1 MDRRTLFPDVIG
13 ARDNALAII
22 DPKVARENTMQL
34 KDQAAIV
41 TGGAS
46 GLGAATA
53 RRLAA
58 QGAKVAVCD
67 LNAKLAESVA
77 AEIGGVAVVCDVSDA
92 ASAEA
97 AVIQAAKA
105 HGPARVL
112 VNCAGIGVAKRV
124 IGRDGPMPLADFDRV
139 IKVNLI
145 GSFNMLRL
153 ATAEMSKLEPLA
165 TGERGVVISTAS
177 VAAYDGQIGQSAYS
191 ASKGGIVAM
200 TLPIARELAQF
211 GIRVLTIAPG
221 LFLTPLLANL
231 PQEAQ
236 DSLAA
241 SIPFPHRLGQADE
254 FASLVLH
261 MIDNSYLN
269 GEVVRLDAA
278 LRMAPR

>member
-1 MDRRTLFPDVIG
+1 
-13 ARDNALAII
+13 
-22 DPKVARENTMQL
+22 MQL

-53 RRLAA
+53 RKLAA
-58 QGAKVAVCD
+58 QGARVAVCD

-77 AEIGGVAVVCDVSDA
+77 AEIGGVAVICDVSDA

-97 AVIQAAKA
+97 AVAQAARA

-124 IGRDGPMPLADFDRV
+124 IGRDGPMALGDFDKV

-153 ATAEMSKLEPLA
+153 ATAPMSKLEPLA
-165 TGERGVVISTAS
+165 SGERGVVISTAS
-177 VAAYDGQIGQSAYS
+177 VAAYDGQIGQAAYS

-211 GIRVLTIAPG
+211 GIRILTIAPG
-221 LFLTPLLANL
+221 LTPLLAGL

-241 SIPFPHRLGQADE
+241 SIPFPHRLGNADE
-254 FASLVLH
+254 FASLALH
-261 MIDNSYLN
+261 MIDNPYLN

>member
-1 MDRRTLFPDVIG
+1 
-13 ARDNALAII
+13 
-22 DPKVARENTMQL
+22 MQL

-53 RRLAA
+53 RKLAA
-58 QGAKVAVCD
+58 QGAKVAVFD
-67 LNAKLAESVA
+67 LNAKLAEEVA
-77 AEIGGVAVVCDVSDA
+77 AEIKGTAVVCDVSDA
-92 ASAEA
+92 AAAEA
-97 AVIQAAKA
+97 GIAQASKA

-124 IGRDGPMPLADFDRV
+124 IGREGPMALADFDRV
-139 IKVNLI
+139 IRINLI

-153 ATAEMSKLEPLA
+153 ASTEMSKLEPQA
-165 TGERGVVISTAS
+165 SGERGVVINTAS
-177 VAAYDGQIGQSAYS
+177 VAAYDGQIGQAAYS
-191 ASKGGIVAM
+191 ASKGGIVGM

-236 DSLAA
+236 DTLAA
-241 SIPFPHRLGQADE
+241 AIPFPRRLGHADE
-254 FASLVLH
+254 FASLAMH
-261 MIDNSYLN
+261 MIDNPYLN
-269 GEVVRLDAA
+269 GEVVRLDGS
-278 LRMAPR
+278 LRMAPK

>member
-1 MDRRTLFPDVIG
+1 
-13 ARDNALAII
+13 
-22 DPKVARENTMQL
+22 MQL
-34 KDQAAIV
+34 KDEAAIV

-53 RRLAA
+53 RALASK
-58 QGAKVAVCD
+58 GALVAVCD
-67 LNAKLAESVA
+67 LNAKLAETVA
-77 AEIGGVAVVCDVSDA
+77 AEINGIAVVADVSDA

-97 AVIQAAKA
+97 AIVQAAKA
-105 HGPARVL
+105 HGPARIL

-124 IGRDGPMPLADFDRV
+124 IGRDGPMSLSDFDRV

-153 ATAEMSKLEPLA
+153 ASAEMSKLEPLA

-177 VAAYDGQIGQSAYS
+177 IAAYDGQIGQAAYS
-191 ASKGGIVAM
+191 ASKGGIVGM

-221 LFLTPLLANL
+221 LFLTPLLAGL

-241 SIPFPHRLGQADE
+241 AIPFPRRLGQADE
-254 FASLVLH
+254 FASLALH
-261 MIDNSYLN
+261 MIDNPYLN
-269 GEVVRLDAA
+269 GEVVRLDAS
-278 LRMAPR
+278 LRMAPK

>member
-1 MDRRTLFPDVIG
+1 
-13 ARDNALAII
+13 
-22 DPKVARENTMQL
+22 MQL

-53 RRLAA
+53 RQLAA

-67 LNAKLAESVA
+67 LNAKLAEDVA
-77 AEIGGVAVVCDVSDA
+77 AEIGGVAAICDVSDA

-97 AVIQAAKA
+97 AIAKAAAA

-124 IGRDGPMPLADFDRV
+124 IGKEGPMALADFDRV

-165 TGERGVVISTAS
+165 SGERGVVISTAS

-221 LFLTPLLANL
+221 LFLTPMMMGLSA
-231 PQEAQ
+231 EAQ
-236 DSLAA
+236 KSLGAQV
-241 SIPFPHRLGQADE
+241 PFPPRLGDPKEYAALAMSIVE
-254 FASLVLH
+254 NH
-261 MIDNSYLN
+261 MLN
-269 GEVVRLDAA
+269 GETIRLDGAI
-278 LRMAPR
+278 RMAPR

>member
-1 MDRRTLFPDVIG
+1 
-13 ARDNALAII
+13 
-22 DPKVARENTMQL
+22 MQL
-34 KDQAAIV
+34 KDEAAIV

-53 RRLAA
+53 RALASK
-58 QGAKVAVCD
+58 GALVAVCD
-67 LNAKLAESVA
+67 LNAKLAETVA
-77 AEIGGVAVVCDVSDA
+77 AEINGIAVVADVSDA

-97 AVIQAAKA
+97 TIVQAAKA
-105 HGPARVL
+105 HGPARIL

-124 IGRDGPMPLADFDRV
+124 IGRDGPMSLSDFDRV

-177 VAAYDGQIGQSAYS
+177 IAAYDGQIGQAAYS
-191 ASKGGIVAM
+191 ASKGGIVGM

-221 LFLTPLLANL
+221 LFLTPLLAGL

-241 SIPFPHRLGQADE
+241 AIPFPRRLGHADE
-254 FASLVLH
+254 FASLALH
-261 MIDNSYLN
+261 MIDNPYLN
-269 GEVVRLDAA
+269 GEVVRLDAS
-278 LRMAPR
+278 LRMAPK

>member
-1 MDRRTLFPDVIG
+1 
-13 ARDNALAII
+13 
-22 DPKVARENTMQL
+22 MQL

-46 GLGAATA
+46 GLGSATA

-67 LNAKLAESVA
+67 LNAKLAETVA
-77 AEIGGVAVVCDVSDA
+77 DEIGGVAVVCDVSDA
-92 ASAEA
+92 ASAETAIA
-97 AVIQAAKA
+97 AAAKA

-124 IGRDGPMPLADFDRV
+124 ISKEGPMALTDFDRV

-153 ATAEMSKLEPLA
+153 ATAAMSKLEPLS

-177 VAAYDGQIGQSAYS
+177 IAAYDGQIGQAAYS
-191 ASKGGIVAM
+191 ASKGGVVAM

-211 GIRVLTIAPG
+211 GIRVNAIAPG
-221 LFLTPLLANL
+221 IFMTPMMSGL
-231 PQEAQ
+231 PQPAQ
-236 DSLAA
+236 DSLGA
-241 SIPFPHRLGQADE
+241 SVPFPARLGQPAE
-254 FASLVLH
+254 YAALAIHIVE
-261 MIDNSYLN
+261 NGYLN
-269 GEVVRLDAA
+269 GETIRIDGA
-278 LRMAPR
+278 LRMAPK

>member
-1 MDRRTLFPDVIG
+1 
-13 ARDNALAII
+13 
-22 DPKVARENTMQL
+22 MQL

-77 AEIGGVAVVCDVSDA
+77 AEIGGVAVSCDVSDA

-97 AVIQAAKA
+97 AIVAASKA

-124 IGRDGPMPLADFDRV
+124 VGRDGPMPLADFDKV

-153 ATAEMSKLEPLA
+153 AATEMSKLEPLS
-165 TGERGVVISTAS
+165 TGERGVIISTAS

-211 GIRVLTIAPG
+211 GIRVMTIAPG
-221 LFLTPLLANL
+221 LFLTPLLGGL

-241 SIPFPHRLGQADE
+241 AIPFPHRLGQADE
-254 FASLVLH
+254 FASLAMH
-261 MIDNSYLN
+261 MIDNPYLN

>member
-1 MDRRTLFPDVIG
+1 
-13 ARDNALAII
+13 
-22 DPKVARENTMQL
+22 MQL
-34 KDQAAIV
+34 KDMAAIV

-77 AEIGGVAVVCDVSDA
+77 AEIKGTAILCDVSDA

-97 AVIQAAKA
+97 AVAQATKA

-124 IGRDGPMPLADFDRV
+124 IGRDGPMPLSDFDRV
-139 IKVNLI
+139 IRVNMI
-145 GSFNMLRL
+145 GTFNMLRL

-165 TGERGVVISTAS
+165 ATGERGVVINTAS
-177 VAAYDGQIGQSAYS
+177 VAAYDGQIGQAAYS

-221 LFLTPLLANL
+221 LFMTPLLANL

-241 SIPFPHRLGQADE
+241 SIPFPRRLGHADE
-254 FASLVLH
+254 FASLALH
-261 MIDNSYLN
+261 MIDNPYLN

-278 LRMAPR
+278 LRMAPK

>member
-1 MDRRTLFPDVIG
+1 
-13 ARDNALAII
+13 
-22 DPKVARENTMQL
+22 MQL
-34 KDQAAIV
+34 KDQAVVV

-53 RRLAA
+53 RRLASE
-58 QGAKVAVCD
+58 GARVAVCD
-67 LNAKLAESVA
+67 LNTKLAQSVA
-77 AEIGGVAVVCDVSDA
+77 AEIGGVAVTCDVSDA

-97 AVIQAAKA
+97 AIIAASKA

-124 IGRDGPMPLADFDRV
+124 VGKDGPMPLGDFEKV

-153 ATAEMSKLEPLA
+153 ATAEMAKLQPLS
-165 TGERGVVISTAS
+165 TGERGVVICTAS
-177 VAAYDGQIGQSAYS
+177 VAAYDGQIGQAAYS
-191 ASKGGIVAM
+191 ASKGGISAM

-241 SIPFPHRLGQADE
+241 AIPFPRRLGQAEE
-254 FASLVLH
+254 FASLALH
-261 MIDNSYLN
+261 MIDNPYLN
-269 GEVVRLDAA
+269 GEVVRLAA
-278 LRMAPR
+278 AVRTG

>member
-1 MDRRTLFPDVIG
+1 
-13 ARDNALAII
+13 
-22 DPKVARENTMQL
+22 MQL

-53 RRLAA
+53 RRLAK

-67 LNAKLAESVA
+67 INGNLAETVA
-77 AEIGGVAVVCDVSDA
+77 AEIGGVAVTCDVADA
-92 ASAEA
+92 GAAEA
-97 AVIQAAKA
+97 AIAMAAKA
-105 HGPARVL
+105 HGPARIL
-112 VNCAGIGVAKRV
+112 VNCAGIGIAKRV
-124 IGRDGPMPLADFDRV
+124 IGREGPMSLSEFDRV
-139 IKVNLI
+139 IRVNLI

-153 ATAEMSKLEPLA
+153 ATADMSKLEPLS
-165 TGERGVVISTAS
+165 TGERGIVISTAS
-177 VAAYDGQIGQSAYS
+177 IAAFDGQIGQAAYS

-211 GIRVLTIAPG
+211 GIRVLAIAPG
-221 LFLTPLLANL
+221 LFLTPLLGGL

-241 SIPFPHRLGQADE
+241 AIPFPHRLGHADE
-254 FASLVLH
+254 FASLVQH
-261 MIDNSYLN
+261 MIDNAYLN
-269 GEVVRLDAA
+269 GEVVRLDAS

>member
-1 MDRRTLFPDVIG
+1 
-13 ARDNALAII
+13 
-22 DPKVARENTMQL
+22 MQL
-34 KDQAAIV
+34 KDMAAIV

-77 AEIGGVAVVCDVSDA
+77 AEIKGTAILCDVSDA

-97 AVIQAAKA
+97 AVAQASKA

-139 IKVNLI
+139 IRVNMI
-145 GSFNMLRL
+145 GTFNMLRL

-165 TGERGVVISTAS
+165 ATGERGVVINTAS
-177 VAAYDGQIGQSAYS
+177 VAAYDGQIGQAAYS

-241 SIPFPHRLGQADE
+241 SIPFPRRLGHADE
-254 FASLVLH
+254 FASLALH
-261 MIDNSYLN
+261 MIDNPYLN

-278 LRMAPR
+278 LRMAPK

>member
-1 MDRRTLFPDVIG
+1 
-13 ARDNALAII
+13 
-22 DPKVARENTMQL
+22 MQL

-53 RRLAA
+53 RKLASL
-58 QGAKVAVCD
+58 GARVAVCD
-67 LNAKLAESVA
+67 LNTKLAETVA
-77 AEIGGVAVVCDVSDA
+77 AEINGVAVTCNVSDA

-97 AVIQAAKA
+97 AVAAAEKV

-124 IGRDGPMPLADFDRV
+124 IGKEGPMPFADFDRV
-139 IKVNLI
+139 IQVNLN
-145 GSFNMLRL
+145 GTFNMIRL
-153 ATAEMSKLEPLA
+153 ATTAMSKLEPLA
-165 TGERGVVISTAS
+165 TGERGVVINTAS
-177 VAAYDGQIGQSAYS
+177 VAAYDGQIGQAAYS
-191 ASKGGIVAM
+191 ASKGGIVGM

-241 SIPFPHRLGQADE
+241 AIPFPRRLGQADE
-254 FASLVLH
+254 FASLAAH
-261 MIDNSYLN
+261 MIDNPYLN
-269 GEVVRLDAA
+269 GEVVRLDGA

>member
-1 MDRRTLFPDVIG
+1 
-13 ARDNALAII
+13 
-22 DPKVARENTMQL
+22 MQL
-34 KDQAAIV
+34 KNHAAIV

-53 RRLAA
+53 RKLAA
-58 QGAKVAVCD
+58 QGARVAVCD
-67 LNAKLAESVA
+67 LNGKLAEAVA
-77 AEIGGVAVVCDVSDA
+77 AEIGGVAVICDVADA

-97 AVIQAAKA
+97 AIATAAKA

-139 IKVNLI
+139 IRVNLI

-153 ATAEMSKLEPLA
+153 ATAEKSKLEPLA
-165 TGERGVVISTAS
+165 DGERGVVISTAS
-177 VAAYDGQIGQSAYS
+177 IAAYDGQIGQSAYS
-191 ASKGGIVAM
+191 ASKGGIVGM

-211 GIRVLTIAPG
+211 GIRVLAIAPG
-221 LFLTPLLANL
+221 LFLTPLLAGL

-241 SIPFPHRLGQADE
+241 AIPFPRRLGHPDE
-254 FASLVLH
+254 YASLALH
-261 MIDNSYLN
+261 MIDNPYLN
-269 GEVVRLDAA
+269 GEVVRLDAS

>member
-1 MDRRTLFPDVIG
+1 
-13 ARDNALAII
+13 
-22 DPKVARENTMQL
+22 MQL

-46 GLGAATA
+46 GLGSATA

-58 QGAKVAVCD
+58 LGAKVAVCD
-67 LNAKLAESVA
+67 LNTKLAETVA
-77 AEIGGVAVVCDVSDA
+77 AEIKGVAVACNVADA

-97 AVIQAAKA
+97 AVAAAEKA

-124 IGRDGPMPLADFDRV
+124 IGKEGPMPFADFDRV
-139 IKVNLI
+139 IQVNLN
-145 GSFNMLRL
+145 GTFNMIRL
-153 ATAEMSKLEPLA
+153 ATSAMSKLEPLA
-165 TGERGVVISTAS
+165 TGERGVVINTAS
-177 VAAYDGQIGQSAYS
+177 VAAYDGQIGQAAYS
-191 ASKGGIVAM
+191 ASKGGIVGM

-241 SIPFPHRLGQADE
+241 AIPFPRRLGQAEE
-254 FASLVLH
+254 FASLALH
-261 MIDNSYLN
+261 MIENSYLN
-269 GEVVRLDAA
+269 GEVVRLDGA